1 MKKQIIF
8 LKIGILI
15 LLSPFELKNK
25 QYQGKFARIFLKI
38 GILILLLPFEL
49 KNKQY

>member
-1 MKKQIIF
+1 MSVTKFYPMKKQIIF

-25 QYQGKFARIFLKI
+25 QYQGKLARIFLKI
-38 GILILLLPFEL
+38 EF
-49 KNKQY
+49 